1 MPSQKE
7 MEMATATEKCEKCGS
22 SAGPLVPSRY
32 AEPLSDVATNWMC
45 VDGLACETRRAVNAK
60 ADKAADARPGIA
72 TLTRDLRFVTFRYKA
87 AKASEGSE
95 SLQNSYFESSHSVTV
110 QIDLGAVMAYLGRK
124 AAFSPKRRTSALD
137 GAIVV
142 TSIRRSEEREI
153 RPHAGA
159 IEPVT
164 TAGPCYCQD
173 CEAAR
178 KAKAV
183 RS

>member
-1 MPSQKE
+1 
-7 MEMATATEKCEKCGS
+7 MATATEKKKCEKCGS
-22 SAGPLVPSRY
+22 AAARMGISQSGATL
-32 AEPLSDVATNWMC
+32 AELI
-45 VDGLACETRRAVNAK
+45 GK

-72 TLTRDLRFVTFRYKA
+72 TLTRDLRFVNFR
-87 AKASEGSE
+87 
-95 SLQNSYFESSHSVTV
+95 SSHSVTV